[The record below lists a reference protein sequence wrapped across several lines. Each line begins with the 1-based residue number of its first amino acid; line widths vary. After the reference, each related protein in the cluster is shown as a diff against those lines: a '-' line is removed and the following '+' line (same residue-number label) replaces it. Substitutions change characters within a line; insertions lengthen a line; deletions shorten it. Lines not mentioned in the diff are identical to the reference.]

1 MRFFNTEGPN
11 RAEDHYSLPPL
22 ERWDLDGVQ
31 CTSGAA
37 MASPQPP
44 HHRGA
49 RLSGEPLRQTGQPPP
64 GDRIGAFESSRRA
77 ERDAARERNESHRW
91 RGFT

>member
-1 MRFFNTEGPN
+1 MRFFNTKGPN

-31 CTSGAA
+31 CTSSAA

-49 RLSGEPLRQTGQPPP
+49 RLSRGVPPP
-64 GDRIGAFESSRRA
+64 ERPAATRR
-77 ERDAARERNESHRW
+77 
-91 RGFT
+91 